1 MPAFS
6 SNLSLNFHN
15 NLWKKLKL
23 KLIPRVDHKT
33 EGGAFEEKGQPVP
46 HFQAFT
52 NEEPGWIQD
61 LFALRNALKP
71 PY

>member
-1 MPAFS
+1 
-6 SNLSLNFHN
+6 
-15 NLWKKLKL
+15 
-23 KLIPRVDHKT
+23 LIPRVDHKT